1 MLKAMI
7 FIDGANIFHT
17 AQIFRTNFRI
27 DYRKLADVL
36 VGSRQLIRV
45 YYFTAEETPPSAK
58 QIKYHDKLQNLGIT
72 VATRPLRKKGNSFI
86 EKGVD
91 VALVTEMLYLGFRNA
106 YDVAILVSGDNDYV
120 GAVQKLKSE
129 GKIVEVA
136 AFNCGIGREL
146 RLSADMFIAL
156 DDIASSI
163 EQVRRTD

>member
-1 MLKAMI
+1 MSSVMV

-17 AQIFRTNFRI
+17 AMLFRANFRV

-36 VGSRQLIRV
+36 AGSRQLIRV
-45 YYFTAEETPPSAK
+45 YYFTAAETLPSAK

-72 VATRPLRKKGNSFI
+72 IVTRPLRRKGNSFF

-146 RLSADMFIAL
+146 RLSADKFIAL
-156 DDIASSI
+156 DDIAPSI
-163 EQVRRTD
+163 EQVIRTD